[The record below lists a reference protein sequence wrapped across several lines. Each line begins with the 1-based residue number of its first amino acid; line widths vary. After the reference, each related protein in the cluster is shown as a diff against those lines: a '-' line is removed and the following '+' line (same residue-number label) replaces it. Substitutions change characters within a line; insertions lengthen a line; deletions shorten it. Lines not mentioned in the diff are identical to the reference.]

1 VSSTELVER
10 LNKMAD
16 SLYRVAGAIASLSR
30 CPKTTVEAGC
40 ECLACSALRRTQE
53 CMNEMERM
61 VNDVRS

>member
-1 VSSTELVER
+1 
-10 LNKMAD
+10 MAD